1 MASSGSADHLPERDR
16 ASRRPTRKVP
26 AAGVGSRPAG
36 GWGCQRPDFMIP
48 GRLARGLGLF
58 CASVHKK
65 IPRCGE
71 GSRHFA
77 FRQLPSIIL
86 IVAVLAALS
95 FGFLRT
101 LD

>member
-1 MASSGSADHLPERDR
+1 
-16 ASRRPTRKVP
+16 
-26 AAGVGSRPAG
+26 
-36 GWGCQRPDFMIP
+36 MIP

-86 IVAVLAALS
+86 IVAVLAALPS
-95 FGFLRT
+95 GFLVPAVRVVLILLSGPLTPAALSSAT
-101 LD
+101 LTLLNKSALPAAA